1 MNSHENKA
9 MRDIF
14 PGTQGSHLK
23 NTACRE
29 SLLTRRI
36 LCVLLVAA
44 WPASAALCQ
53 SQSQS
58 SAPSQSSQQSQPPA
72 QPQTQSQP
80 QQKEEAAGDAA
91 KKTQKEKPKPKKV
104 YTEEDLSGMRGNGVS
119 VVGDVDAATKPNSRG
134 SQPSGDPA
142 KSVKE
147 EEYWRGR
154 ASQIKE
160 QMAATDEAI
169 KNLQEVIKKNGATG
183 FDAQSGLKQN
193 VIYVDD
199 RNARM
204 KQLEQRRQ
212 DLDKQ
217 MDLLQEEG
225 RKAGA
230 DSAWFR

>member
-1 MNSHENKA
+1 MKNSDRTNKTILWVGLA
-9 MRDIF
+9 
-14 PGTQGSHLK
+14 
-23 NTACRE
+23 
-29 SLLTRRI
+29 LLG
-36 LCVLLVAA
+36 
-44 WPASAALCQ
+44 PSAFALAQ
-53 SQSQS
+53 SQSQP
-58 SAPSQSSQQSQPPA
+58 AQSSSSSQSQP
-72 QPQTQSQP
+72 QSQP
-80 QQKEEAAGDAA
+80 QQKDNSAPDAA
-91 KKTQKEKPKPKKV
+91 KKPQKDKPKPKRV
-104 YTEEDLSGMRGNGVS
+104 YTEEDLSGLRGNGVS
-119 VVGDVDAATKPNSRG
+119 VVGDANAPARSNAPASQSSGGDATK
-134 SQPSGDPA
+134 
-142 KSVKE
+142 SVRD

-169 KNLQEVIKKNGATG
+169 KNLQAEIKKNGATG

-199 RNARM
+199 RNARL

>member
-1 MNSHENKA
+1 M
-9 MRDIF
+9 
-14 PGTQGSHLK
+14 K
-23 NTACRE
+23 NGDRTSKTVLWVGLA
-29 SLLTRRI
+29 LLGPSA
-36 LCVLLVAA
+36 LAVA
-44 WPASAALCQ
+44 Q
-53 SQSQS
+53 SQSQP
-58 SAPSQSSQQSQPPA
+58 AQSSSSS
-72 QPQTQSQP
+72 QSQP
-80 QQKEEAAGDAA
+80 QSQAQQKDDSAADAA
-91 KKTQKEKPKPKKV
+91 KKPQKDKPKPKRV
-104 YTEEDLSGMRGNGVS
+104 YTEEDLSGLRGNGVS
-119 VVGDVDAATKPNSRG
+119 VVGDANAPARSNVPA
-134 SQPSGDPA
+134 SQPSGGDA
-142 KSVKE
+142 TKSLRD

-169 KNLQEVIKKNGATG
+169 KNLQAEIKKNGATG

-199 RNARM
+199 RNARL

>member
-1 MNSHENKA
+1 MKN
-9 MRDIF
+9 RDRTSKTVLWV
-14 PGTQGSHLK
+14 GL
-23 NTACRE
+23 A
-29 SLLTRRI
+29 LL
-36 LCVLLVAA
+36 A
-44 WPASAALCQ
+44 PAALALAQ
-53 SQSQS
+53 SQSQPAQS
-58 SAPSQSSQQSQPPA
+58 SSSSQSQA
-72 QPQTQSQP
+72 QSQP
-80 QQKEEAAGDAA
+80 QQKDDSAADAA
-91 KKTQKEKPKPKKV
+91 KKPQKDKPKPKRV
-104 YTEEDLSGMRGNGVS
+104 YTEEDLSGLRGNGVS
-119 VVGDVDAATKPNSRG
+119 VVGDANAPARSNAPASQSSGGDATK
-134 SQPSGDPA
+134 
-142 KSVKE
+142 SVRD

-169 KNLQEVIKKNGATG
+169 KNLQAEIKKNGATG

-199 RNARM
+199 RNARL

>member
-1 MNSHENKA
+1 M
-9 MRDIF
+9 
-14 PGTQGSHLK
+14 K
-23 NTACRE
+23 NGDRRSKTVLWVGLA
-29 SLLTRRI
+29 LLG
-36 LCVLLVAA
+36 
-44 WPASAALCQ
+44 PSAFALAQ
-53 SQSQS
+53 SQSQP
-58 SAPSQSSQQSQPPA
+58 AQSSSSSQSQP
-72 QPQTQSQP
+72 QSQP
-80 QQKEEAAGDAA
+80 QQRDDAAADAA
-91 KKTQKEKPKPKKV
+91 KKPQKDKPKAKKV
-104 YTEEDLSGMRGNGVS
+104 YTEEDLSGLRGNGVS
-119 VVGDVDAATKPNSRG
+119 VVGDANAPARSNAPASRSSGGDATK
-134 SQPSGDPA
+134 
-142 KSVKE
+142 SVRD

-169 KNLQEVIKKNGATG
+169 KNLQAEIKKNGATG
-183 FDAQSGLKQN
+183 FDAQTGLKDN

-199 RNARM
+199 RNARL

>member
-1 MNSHENKA
+1 MKN
-9 MRDIF
+9 RDRTSKTVLWV
-14 PGTQGSHLK
+14 GL
-23 NTACRE
+23 A
-29 SLLTRRI
+29 LLAP
-36 LCVLLVAA
+36 AA
-44 WPASAALCQ
+44 FALAQ
-53 SQSQS
+53 SQSQP
-58 SAPSQSSQQSQPPA
+58 AQSSSSSQSQP
-72 QPQTQSQP
+72 QSQP
-80 QQKEEAAGDAA
+80 QQKDDSAADAA
-91 KKTQKEKPKPKKV
+91 KKPQKDKPKPKRV
-104 YTEEDLSGMRGNGVS
+104 YTEEDLSGLRGNGVS
-119 VVGDVDAATKPNSRG
+119 VVGDANAPARSNAPA
-134 SQPSGDPA
+134 SQPSGDA
-142 KSVKE
+142 TKSVRD

-160 QMAATDEAI
+160 QMAAADEAI
-169 KNLQEVIKKNGATG
+169 KNLQAEIKKNGATG

-199 RNARM
+199 RNARL

>member
-1 MNSHENKA
+1 MKNSDRTNKTILWVGLA
-9 MRDIF
+9 
-14 PGTQGSHLK
+14 
-23 NTACRE
+23 
-29 SLLTRRI
+29 LLG
-36 LCVLLVAA
+36 
-44 WPASAALCQ
+44 PSAFALAQ
-53 SQSQS
+53 SQSQPAQS
-58 SAPSQSSQQSQPPA
+58 SSSSQSQA
-72 QPQTQSQP
+72 QSQP
-80 QQKEEAAGDAA
+80 QQKDNSAPDAS
-91 KKTQKEKPKPKKV
+91 KKPQKDKPKPKRV
-104 YTEEDLSGMRGNGVS
+104 YTEEDLSGLRGNGVS
-119 VVGDVDAATKPNSRG
+119 VVGDANAPARSNAPA
-134 SQPSGDPA
+134 SQPSGDA
-142 KSVKE
+142 TKSVRD

-160 QMAATDEAI
+160 QMAAADEAI
-169 KNLQEVIKKNGATG
+169 KNLQAEIKKNGATG

-199 RNARM
+199 RNARL

>member
-1 MNSHENKA
+1 M
-9 MRDIF
+9 
-14 PGTQGSHLK
+14 K
-23 NTACRE
+23 NGDRTSKTVLWVGLA
-29 SLLTRRI
+29 LLG
-36 LCVLLVAA
+36 
-44 WPASAALCQ
+44 PSAFALAQ
-53 SQSQS
+53 SQSQPAQS
-58 SAPSQSSQQSQPPA
+58 SSSSQSQA
-72 QPQTQSQP
+72 QSQP
-80 QQKEEAAGDAA
+80 QQKDDSVADAA
-91 KKTQKEKPKPKKV
+91 KKPQKDKPKPKRV
-104 YTEEDLSGMRGNGVS
+104 YTEEDLSGLRGNGVS
-119 VVGDVDAATKPNSRG
+119 VVGDANAPARSNAPASQSSGGDATK
-134 SQPSGDPA
+134 
-142 KSVKE
+142 SVRD

-160 QMAATDEAI
+160 QMAAADEAI
-169 KNLQEVIKKNGATG
+169 KNLQAEIKKNGATG

-199 RNARM
+199 RNARL

>member
-1 MNSHENKA
+1 M
-9 MRDIF
+9 
-14 PGTQGSHLK
+14 K
-23 NTACRE
+23 NGDRTSKTVLWVGLA
-29 SLLTRRI
+29 LLG
-36 LCVLLVAA
+36 
-44 WPASAALCQ
+44 PSAFALAQ
-53 SQSQS
+53 SQSQPAQS
-58 SAPSQSSQQSQPPA
+58 SSSSQSQA
-72 QPQTQSQP
+72 QSQP
-80 QQKEEAAGDAA
+80 QQKDDSVPDAA
-91 KKTQKEKPKPKKV
+91 KKPQKDKPKPKKV
-104 YTEEDLSGMRGNGVS
+104 YTEEDLSGLRGNGVS
-119 VVGDVDAATKPNSRG
+119 VVGDANAPTRSNAPA
-134 SQPSGDPA
+134 SQPSGDA
-142 KSVKE
+142 TKSVRD

-169 KNLQEVIKKNGATG
+169 KNLQAEIKKNGATG

-199 RNARM
+199 RNARL

>member
-1 MNSHENKA
+1 MKNGDRTNK
-9 MRDIF
+9 
-14 PGTQGSHLK
+14 T
-23 NTACRE
+23 
-29 SLLTRRI
+29 
-36 LCVLLVAA
+36 VLWVGLAIVG
-44 WPASAALCQ
+44 PASFALAQ
-53 SQSQS
+53 AQAQPPQSSPSSQS
-58 SAPSQSSQQSQPPA
+58 
-72 QPQTQSQP
+72 QTQSQP
-80 QQKEEAAGDAA
+80 QQKDDSAADAA
-91 KKTQKEKPKPKKV
+91 KKPAKDKPKPKKV
-104 YTEEDLSGMRGNGVS
+104 FTEDDLSGLRGNGVS
-119 VVGDVDAATKPNSRG
+119 VVGDANAPARSNAPASQSSGGDATKSLK
-134 SQPSGDPA
+134 D
-142 KSVKE
+142 

-160 QMAATDEAI
+160 QMVATDEAI
-169 KNLQEVIKKNGATG
+169 KNLQEEIKKNGATG

-199 RNARM
+199 RNARL

>member
-1 MNSHENKA
+1 M
-9 MRDIF
+9 
-14 PGTQGSHLK
+14 K
-23 NTACRE
+23 NGDRTSKTVLWVGLA
-29 SLLTRRI
+29 LLG
-36 LCVLLVAA
+36 
-44 WPASAALCQ
+44 PSAFALAQ
-53 SQSQS
+53 SQSQP
-58 SAPSQSSQQSQPPA
+58 AQSSSSSQSQP
-72 QPQTQSQP
+72 QSQP
-80 QQKEEAAGDAA
+80 QQKDDSAADAA
-91 KKTQKEKPKPKKV
+91 KKPQKDKPKPKRV
-104 YTEEDLSGMRGNGVS
+104 YTEEDLSGLRGNGVS
-119 VVGDVDAATKPNSRG
+119 VVGDANAPARSNAPA
-134 SQPSGDPA
+134 SQPSGDA
-142 KSVKE
+142 TKSVRD

-169 KNLQEVIKKNGATG
+169 KNLQAEIKKNGATG

-199 RNARM
+199 RNARL

>member
-1 MNSHENKA
+1 MKNGDRTN
-9 MRDIF
+9 
-14 PGTQGSHLK
+14 GTVLWVGL
-23 NTACRE
+23 A
-29 SLLTRRI
+29 I
-36 LCVLLVAA
+36 LVPSAFALAQA
-44 WPASAALCQ
+44 QPQPAQSSSSTQ
-53 SQSQS
+53 SQ
-58 SAPSQSSQQSQPPA
+58 AQSQPE
-72 QPQTQSQP
+72 
-80 QQKEEAAGDAA
+80 QKDDSAAAAA
-91 KKTQKEKPKPKKV
+91 KKPSKDKPKPKKV
-104 YTEEDLSGMRGNGVS
+104 YTEEDLSGLRGNGVS
-119 VVGDVDAATKPNSRG
+119 VVGDANGPARANAPASQSSASGGDATK
-134 SQPSGDPA
+134 
-142 KSVKE
+142 SVRD

-160 QMAATDEAI
+160 QMVATDEAI
-169 KNLQEVIKKNGATG
+169 KNLQEEIKKNGATG

-199 RNARM
+199 RNARL

>member
-1 MNSHENKA
+1 MKNSDRTNKTILWVGLA
-9 MRDIF
+9 
-14 PGTQGSHLK
+14 
-23 NTACRE
+23 
-29 SLLTRRI
+29 LLG
-36 LCVLLVAA
+36 
-44 WPASAALCQ
+44 PSAFALAQ
-53 SQSQS
+53 SQSQP
-58 SAPSQSSQQSQPPA
+58 AQSSSSSQSQP
-72 QPQTQSQP
+72 QSQP
-80 QQKEEAAGDAA
+80 QQKDNSAPDAS
-91 KKTQKEKPKPKKV
+91 KKPQKDKPKPKRV
-104 YTEEDLSGMRGNGVS
+104 YTEEDLSGLRGNGVS
-119 VVGDVDAATKPNSRG
+119 VVGDANAPARSNAPASQSSGGDATK
-134 SQPSGDPA
+134 
-142 KSVKE
+142 SVRD

-169 KNLQEVIKKNGATG
+169 KNLQAEIKKNGATG

-199 RNARM
+199 RNARL

>member
-1 MNSHENKA
+1 MKNSDRTNKTILWVGLA
-9 MRDIF
+9 
-14 PGTQGSHLK
+14 
-23 NTACRE
+23 
-29 SLLTRRI
+29 LLG
-36 LCVLLVAA
+36 
-44 WPASAALCQ
+44 PSAFALAQ
-53 SQSQS
+53 SQSQPAQS
-58 SAPSQSSQQSQPPA
+58 SSSSQSQA
-72 QPQTQSQP
+72 QSQP
-80 QQKEEAAGDAA
+80 QQKDDSVADAA
-91 KKTQKEKPKPKKV
+91 KKPQKDKPKPKRV
-104 YTEEDLSGMRGNGVS
+104 YTEEDLSGLRGNGVS
-119 VVGDVDAATKPNSRG
+119 VVGDANAPARSNAPASQSSGGDATK
-134 SQPSGDPA
+134 
-142 KSVKE
+142 SVRD

-160 QMAATDEAI
+160 QMAAADEAI
-169 KNLQEVIKKNGATG
+169 KNLQAEIKKNGATG

-199 RNARM
+199 RNARL

>member
-1 MNSHENKA
+1 MKNVDRMSKTA
-9 MRDIF
+9 LWVALGMF
-14 PGTQGSHLK
+14 GT
-23 NTACRE
+23 
-29 SLLTRRI
+29 
-36 LCVLLVAA
+36 AA
-44 WPASAALCQ
+44 FAFAQ
-53 SQSQS
+53 SQSQ
-58 SAPSQSSQQSQPPA
+58 PA
-72 QPQTQSQP
+72 QPAPSSQSQAQSQP
-80 QQKEEAAGDAA
+80 QQKDDSAADAA
-91 KKTQKEKPKPKKV
+91 KKPAKDKPKPKRV
-104 YTEEDLSGMRGNGVS
+104 YTEEDLSGLRGNGVS
-119 VVGDVDAATKPNSRG
+119 VVGDANGTARANAPASQSSASGGGDAT
-134 SQPSGDPA
+134 
-142 KSVKE
+142 KSVKD

-160 QMAATDEAI
+160 QMVATDEAI
-169 KNLQEVIKKNGATG
+169 KNLQEEIKKNGATG

-199 RNARM
+199 RNARL

>member
-1 MNSHENKA
+1 M
-9 MRDIF
+9 
-14 PGTQGSHLK
+14 K
-23 NTACRE
+23 NGDRTSKTVLWVGLA
-29 SLLTRRI
+29 LLAP
-36 LCVLLVAA
+36 AA
-44 WPASAALCQ
+44 FALAQ
-53 SQSQS
+53 SQSQP
-58 SAPSQSSQQSQPPA
+58 AQSSSSS
-72 QPQTQSQP
+72 QSQP
-80 QQKEEAAGDAA
+80 QSQPQRKDDSAADAA
-91 KKTQKEKPKPKKV
+91 KKPQKDKPKLKRV
-104 YTEEDLSGMRGNGVS
+104 YTEEDLSGLRGNGVS
-119 VVGDVDAATKPNSRG
+119 VVGDANAPARSNAPA
-134 SQPSGDPA
+134 SQPSGDA
-142 KSVKE
+142 TKSVRD

-160 QMAATDEAI
+160 QMAAADEAI
-169 KNLQEVIKKNGATG
+169 KNLQAEIKKNGATG

-199 RNARM
+199 RNARL

>member
-1 MNSHENKA
+1 M
-9 MRDIF
+9 
-14 PGTQGSHLK
+14 K
-23 NTACRE
+23 NGDRTSKTVLWVGLA
-29 SLLTRRI
+29 LLG
-36 LCVLLVAA
+36 
-44 WPASAALCQ
+44 PSAFALAQ
-53 SQSQS
+53 SQSQPAQS
-58 SAPSQSSQQSQPPA
+58 SSSSQSQA
-72 QPQTQSQP
+72 QSQP
-80 QQKEEAAGDAA
+80 QQKDDSVADAA
-91 KKTQKEKPKPKKV
+91 KKPQKDKPKPKRV
-104 YTEEDLSGMRGNGVS
+104 YTEEDLSGLRGNGVS
-119 VVGDVDAATKPNSRG
+119 VVGDANAPARSNAPA
-134 SQPSGDPA
+134 SQPSGDA
-142 KSVKE
+142 TKSVRD

-160 QMAATDEAI
+160 QMAAADEAI
-169 KNLQEVIKKNGATG
+169 KNLQAEIKKNGATG

-199 RNARM
+199 RNARL

>member
-1 MNSHENKA
+1 M
-9 MRDIF
+9 
-14 PGTQGSHLK
+14 K
-23 NTACRE
+23 NGDRTSKTVLWVGLA
-29 SLLTRRI
+29 
-36 LCVLLVAA
+36 LLV
-44 WPASAALCQ
+44 PSAFALAH
-53 SQSQS
+53 SQSQP
-58 SAPSQSSQQSQPPA
+58 AQSSSSSQSQP
-72 QPQTQSQP
+72 QSQP
-80 QQKEEAAGDAA
+80 QQKDDSTPDAA
-91 KKTQKEKPKPKKV
+91 KKPQKDKPKPKKV
-104 YTEEDLSGMRGNGVS
+104 YTEEDLSGLRGNGVS
-119 VVGDVDAATKPNSRG
+119 VVGDANAPARPNAPA
-134 SQPSGDPA
+134 SQPSGDAA
-142 KSVKE
+142 KSVRD

-169 KNLQEVIKKNGATG
+169 KNLQAEIKKNGATG
-183 FDAQSGLKQN
+183 FDAQTGLKDN

-199 RNARM
+199 RNARL

>member
-1 MNSHENKA
+1 MKN
-9 MRDIF
+9 RDRTSKTVLWV
-14 PGTQGSHLK
+14 GL
-23 NTACRE
+23 A
-29 SLLTRRI
+29 LLAP
-36 LCVLLVAA
+36 AA
-44 WPASAALCQ
+44 FALAQ
-53 SQSQS
+53 SQSQP
-58 SAPSQSSQQSQPPA
+58 AQSSSSSQSQP
-72 QPQTQSQP
+72 QSQP
-80 QQKEEAAGDAA
+80 QQKDDSAADAA
-91 KKTQKEKPKPKKV
+91 KKPQKDKPKLKRV
-104 YTEEDLSGMRGNGVS
+104 YTEEDLSGLRGNGVS
-119 VVGDVDAATKPNSRG
+119 VVGDANAPARSNAPA
-134 SQPSGDPA
+134 SQPSGDA
-142 KSVKE
+142 TKSVRD

-160 QMAATDEAI
+160 QMAAADEAI
-169 KNLQEVIKKNGATG
+169 KNLQAEIKKNGATG

-199 RNARM
+199 RNARL

>member
-1 MNSHENKA
+1 M
-9 MRDIF
+9 
-14 PGTQGSHLK
+14 K
-23 NTACRE
+23 NGDRSKRVLWVGLA
-29 SLLTRRI
+29 LLG
-36 LCVLLVAA
+36 
-44 WPASAALCQ
+44 PSAFALAQ
-53 SQSQS
+53 SQSQPAQS
-58 SAPSQSSQQSQPPA
+58 SSSSQSQA
-72 QPQTQSQP
+72 QSQP
-80 QQKEEAAGDAA
+80 QQKDDSVADAA
-91 KKTQKEKPKPKKV
+91 KKPQKDKPKPKRV
-104 YTEEDLSGMRGNGVS
+104 YTEEDLSGLRGNGVS
-119 VVGDVDAATKPNSRG
+119 VVGDANAPARSNAPASQSSGGDATK
-134 SQPSGDPA
+134 
-142 KSVKE
+142 SVRD

-160 QMAATDEAI
+160 QMAAADEAI
-169 KNLQEVIKKNGATG
+169 KNLQAEIKKNGATG

-199 RNARM
+199 RNARL

>member
-1 MNSHENKA
+1 LA
-9 MRDIF
+9 
-14 PGTQGSHLK
+14 P
-23 NTACRE
+23 
-29 SLLTRRI
+29 
-36 LCVLLVAA
+36 AA
-44 WPASAALCQ
+44 FALAQ
-53 SQSQS
+53 SQSQP
-58 SAPSQSSQQSQPPA
+58 AQSSSSS
-72 QPQTQSQP
+72 QSQP
-80 QQKEEAAGDAA
+80 QSQPQRKDDSAADAA
-91 KKTQKEKPKPKKV
+91 KKPQKDKPKLKRV
-104 YTEEDLSGMRGNGVS
+104 YTEEDLSGLRGNGVS
-119 VVGDVDAATKPNSRG
+119 VVGDANAPARSNAPA
-134 SQPSGDPA
+134 SQPSGDA
-142 KSVKE
+142 TKSVRD

-160 QMAATDEAI
+160 QMAAADEAI
-169 KNLQEVIKKNGATG
+169 KNLQAEIKKNGATG

-199 RNARM
+199 RNARL

>member
-1 MNSHENKA
+1 M
-9 MRDIF
+9 
-14 PGTQGSHLK
+14 K
-23 NTACRE
+23 NGDRTSKTVLWVGLA
-29 SLLTRRI
+29 LLG
-36 LCVLLVAA
+36 
-44 WPASAALCQ
+44 PSAFALAQ
-53 SQSQS
+53 SQSQPAQS
-58 SAPSQSSQQSQPPA
+58 SSSSQSQA
-72 QPQTQSQP
+72 QSQP
-80 QQKEEAAGDAA
+80 QQKDDSVADAA
-91 KKTQKEKPKPKKV
+91 KKPQKDKPKPKRV
-104 YTEEDLSGMRGNGVS
+104 YTEEDLSGLRGNGVS
-119 VVGDVDAATKPNSRG
+119 VVGDASAPARSNAPA
-134 SQPSGDPA
+134 SQPSGDA
-142 KSVKE
+142 TKSVRD

-169 KNLQEVIKKNGATG
+169 KNLQAEIKKNGATG

-199 RNARM
+199 RNARL

>member
-1 MNSHENKA
+1 MEN
-9 MRDIF
+9 RDRTSKTVLWV
-14 PGTQGSHLK
+14 GL
-23 NTACRE
+23 A
-29 SLLTRRI
+29 LLAP
-36 LCVLLVAA
+36 AA
-44 WPASAALCQ
+44 FALAQ
-53 SQSQS
+53 SQSQP
-58 SAPSQSSQQSQPPA
+58 AQSSSSSQSQP
-72 QPQTQSQP
+72 QSQP
-80 QQKEEAAGDAA
+80 QQKDDSVADAA
-91 KKTQKEKPKPKKV
+91 KKPQKDKPKPKRV
-104 YTEEDLSGMRGNGVS
+104 YTEEDLSGLRGNGVS
-119 VVGDVDAATKPNSRG
+119 VVGDANAPARSNAPA
-134 SQPSGDPA
+134 SQPSGDA
-142 KSVKE
+142 TKSVRD

-160 QMAATDEAI
+160 QMAAADEAI
-169 KNLQEVIKKNGATG
+169 KNLQAEIKKNGATG

-199 RNARM
+199 RNARL

>member
-1 MNSHENKA
+1 M
-9 MRDIF
+9 
-14 PGTQGSHLK
+14 K
-23 NTACRE
+23 NGDRTSKTVLWVGLA
-29 SLLTRRI
+29 LLG
-36 LCVLLVAA
+36 
-44 WPASAALCQ
+44 PSAFALAQ
-53 SQSQS
+53 SQSQP
-58 SAPSQSSQQSQPPA
+58 AQSSSSS
-72 QPQTQSQP
+72 QSQP
-80 QQKEEAAGDAA
+80 QSQPQRKDDSAADAA
-91 KKTQKEKPKPKKV
+91 KKPQKDKPKLKRV
-104 YTEEDLSGMRGNGVS
+104 YTEEDLSGLRGNGVS
-119 VVGDVDAATKPNSRG
+119 VVGDANAPARSNAPA
-134 SQPSGDPA
+134 SQPSGDA
-142 KSVKE
+142 TKSVRD

-160 QMAATDEAI
+160 QMAAADEAI
-169 KNLQEVIKKNGATG
+169 KNLQAEIKKNGATG

-199 RNARM
+199 RNARL

>member
-1 MNSHENKA
+1 MKN
-9 MRDIF
+9 RDRTSKTVLWV
-14 PGTQGSHLK
+14 GL
-23 NTACRE
+23 A
-29 SLLTRRI
+29 LLAP
-36 LCVLLVAA
+36 AA
-44 WPASAALCQ
+44 FALAQ
-53 SQSQS
+53 SQSQP
-58 SAPSQSSQQSQPPA
+58 AQSSSSS
-72 QPQTQSQP
+72 QSQP
-80 QQKEEAAGDAA
+80 QSQPQRKDDSAADAA
-91 KKTQKEKPKPKKV
+91 KKPQKDKPKLKRV
-104 YTEEDLSGMRGNGVS
+104 YTEEDLSGLRGNGVS
-119 VVGDVDAATKPNSRG
+119 VVGDANAPARSNAPA
-134 SQPSGDPA
+134 SQPSGDA
-142 KSVKE
+142 TKSVRD

-160 QMAATDEAI
+160 QMAAADEAI
-169 KNLQEVIKKNGATG
+169 KNLQAEIKKNGATG

-199 RNARM
+199 RNARL

>member
-1 MNSHENKA
+1 MEN
-9 MRDIF
+9 RDRTSKTVLWV
-14 PGTQGSHLK
+14 GL
-23 NTACRE
+23 A
-29 SLLTRRI
+29 LLG
-36 LCVLLVAA
+36 
-44 WPASAALCQ
+44 PSAFALAQ
-53 SQSQS
+53 SQSQP
-58 SAPSQSSQQSQPPA
+58 AQSSSSSQSQP
-72 QPQTQSQP
+72 QSQP
-80 QQKEEAAGDAA
+80 QQKDDSAADAA
-91 KKTQKEKPKPKKV
+91 KKPQKDKPKLKRV
-104 YTEEDLSGMRGNGVS
+104 YTEEDLSGLRGNGVS
-119 VVGDVDAATKPNSRG
+119 VVGDANAPARSNAPA
-134 SQPSGDPA
+134 SQPSGDA
-142 KSVKE
+142 TKSVRD

-160 QMAATDEAI
+160 QMAAADEAI
-169 KNLQEVIKKNGATG
+169 KNLQAEIKKNGATG

-199 RNARM
+199 RNARL